1 MNTSERVQTLVFEKY
16 EGLRNDFVVLDERNG
31 TAAPSLPVQARVA
44 LCDRHAGVGADGV
57 LTLLSPRVPD
67 AIVRMHV
74 TNADGSVPEMCGNGL
89 RCVSRW
95 LLDHDLIALDDPHFV
110 DTDAGP
116 LRCVVEESG
125 VRVQMRG
132 ATTTGVCSDG
142 PLVDEQIEVE
152 GETFT
157 ATALSVGNPHFVL
170 EGPAH
175 RGLALRAGP
184 VLEHHARFP
193 ARTNVEFVS
202 VRSPTELD
210 LFVWERGAGL
220 T

>member
-1 MNTSERVQTLVFEKY
+1 
-16 EGLRNDFVVLDERNG
+16 
-31 TAAPSLPVQARVA
+31 
-44 LCDRHAGVGADGV
+44 
-57 LTLLSPRVPD
+57 
-67 AIVRMHV
+67 
-74 TNADGSVPEMCGNGL
+74 
-89 RCVSRW
+89 
-95 LLDHDLIALDDPHFV
+95 
-110 DTDAGP
+110 
-116 LRCVVEESG
+116 VEESG

-152 GETFT
+152 GETFS

-220 T
+220 TQACGTGAAATVAALVLRGRCPPNEAITVHLPGGDLTIVASADLQRIEMVGPARRVFTGTILRG